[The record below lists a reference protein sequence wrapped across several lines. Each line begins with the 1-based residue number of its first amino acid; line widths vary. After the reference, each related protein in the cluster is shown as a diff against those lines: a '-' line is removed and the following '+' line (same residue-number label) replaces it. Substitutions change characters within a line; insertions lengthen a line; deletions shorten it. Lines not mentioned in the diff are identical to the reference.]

1 MVIVGDSPLSGIR
14 VMGPIFHPCPLSIW
28 LLNRGEILTPRAT
41 GRIHPPSCSVKKS
54 LGFGT
59 WTVDCQVSISPWHI
73 HGMNGLWLPAWML
86 NMHGGKC
93 WYIYWSHCCQP
104 KKKHKN
110 LSSCKNSNHF
120 LNEDIYIY
128 IPQMK
133 DGDFSLANVIF
144 SGGEYSSTITRSRTW
159 LHPRLPFLQGSKAPL
174 SWSRSNIPRIFFGWE
189 EVFCCFFVYNGHW
202 KWIPPPV
209 SNTKWVGSCA
219 K

>member
-104 KKKHKN
+104 KKNTKIWVAAKIPTIFWM
-110 LSSCKNSNHF
+110 K
-120 LNEDIYIY
+120 IYIY
-128 IPQMK
+128 ISPKWKM
-133 DGDFSLANVIF
+133 VIF
-144 SGGEYSSTITRSRTW
+144 PLPMLFFQGG
-159 LHPRLPFLQGSKAPL
+159 
-174 SWSRSNIPRIFFGWE
+174 
-189 EVFCCFFVYNGHW
+189 V
-202 KWIPPPV
+202 
-209 SNTKWVGSCA
+209 
-219 K
+219 